1 LSPASPTRRP
11 ARAAASPVRKPA
23 APAPGRKPSSPA
35 PGRKP
40 PSSKRLPIAL
50 IIGVALIVG
59 LVVVIVITMGSG
71 GTDPAQVG
79 TPTITGQALPEFDTV
94 QNDTALGMTIPEV
107 AGADFAGTPVSI
119 TLDGKPKM
127 LIFFAHWC
135 SVCQREVPLISG
147 WLPEATLPQDLEII
161 SVSTG
166 VSPNSG
172 NYPPSRWLER
182 ENWPAPV
189 ILDDAQSSVGTAFG
203 LSAYP
208 YFVFVDAD
216 GRVALRATGGLA
228 IDAIEQIITQ
238 LVGA

>member
-1 LSPASPTRRP
+1 LSPSSPTRRP
-11 ARAAASPVRKPA
+11 ARAAASPSRKPT
-23 APAPGRKPSSPA
+23 APAASRQ
-35 PGRKP
+35 P

-50 IIGVALIVG
+50 IIAAALAIG

-71 GTDPAQVG
+71 GNDTVQVG
-79 TPTITGQALPEFDTV
+79 TPVVTGQALPEFDTA
-94 QNDTALGMTIPEV
+94 QNDTARGMTIPEV

-127 LIFFAHWC
+127 LVFFAHWC
-135 SVCQREVPLISG
+135 SVCQREVPLLSG
-147 WLPEATLPQDLEII
+147 WLPGATLPQGLEII
-161 SVSTG
+161 SVNTG
-166 VSPNSG
+166 VSPNSN

-182 ENWPAPV
+182 EDWPAPV
-189 ILDDAQSSVGTAFG
+189 ILDDAQSTVGVAFG